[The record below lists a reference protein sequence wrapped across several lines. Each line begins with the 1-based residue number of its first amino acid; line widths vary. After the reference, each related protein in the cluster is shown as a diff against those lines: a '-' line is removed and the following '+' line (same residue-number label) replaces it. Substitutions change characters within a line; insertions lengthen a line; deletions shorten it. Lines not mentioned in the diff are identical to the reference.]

1 MLRVLPLLLL
11 VIEVVDSPCL
21 HVLHL
26 VSEWQGKNPGE
37 VGLFCF
43 RRCFED

>member
-11 VIEVVDSPCL
+11 VIEVVNSPRL

-26 VSEWQGKNPGE
+26 VSEWQGQNPGE